1 MPICSRYR
9 TRRFPLVAEAKILD
23 ATASKTAAL
32 YCENGIRRFVEGEYA
47 WANREAFMVG
57 YVRDGSSIDSA
68 LKGVLSRAMASD
80 PPGYLVEKLQVKK
93 GSGASDFASTRHGR
107 DFAYGG
113 QDPPNSPGPISI
125 WHLWLS

>member
-9 TRRFPLVAEAKILD
+9 TRRFPLVAEAKIFD

-57 YVRDGSSIDSA
+57 YVRERI
-68 LKGVLSRAMASD
+68 V
-80 PPGYLVEKLQVKK
+80 VI
-93 GSGASDFASTRHGR
+93 TR
-107 DFAYGG
+107 
-113 QDPPNSPGPISI
+113 
-125 WHLWLS
+125 L